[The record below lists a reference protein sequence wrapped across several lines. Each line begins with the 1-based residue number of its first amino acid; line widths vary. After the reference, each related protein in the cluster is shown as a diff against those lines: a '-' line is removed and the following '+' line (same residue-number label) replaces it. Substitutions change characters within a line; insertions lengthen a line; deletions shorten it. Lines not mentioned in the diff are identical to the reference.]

1 MNVDARAVFVEY
13 QYLYRIRRDT
23 KKSLRKNTIRKSLFQ
38 YSVNTIK
45 RDYLHT
51 PQRCTALMV
60 IIRGSTDFRNLIL
73 MLN

>member
-45 RDYLHT
+45 RDYLHA
-51 PQRCTALMV
+51 P
-60 IIRGSTDFRNLIL
+60 
-73 MLN
+73 